1 MKSKLQR
8 WAMAILAAAG
18 WAAPPAEP
26 VDRRADLESFEQVWR
41 TVRDRHYDP
50 RLGGLDWDAVRA
62 EFRLRVE
69 AARNRGEV
77 REALAEML
85 GRLRESHFQIIPAEY
100 IDASAGARSESR
112 FEGETGLDVRV
123 VGDEL
128 VVTGVTPGSA
138 AAEAHVRPG
147 WACVRIQETDVRRLL
162 KEALADLAG
171 NPQRGWML
179 AGAAKDRLAGKPGEW
194 RAAAFEDGAG
204 RLVEK
209 RFQLRERPGERT
221 SIGHVRNVPVRVEV
235 RGLETDA
242 GYISFSNFIYPQYVM
257 THFNQAMERFR
268 GARGIVIDL
277 RGNTGGM
284 MDLAMGMSGWFLA
297 ERGLSLGRMT
307 MREGS
312 LNVAVRPRAQAFTGR
327 VAILVDGM
335 TASCG
340 EVFAAGLQDLGRAR
354 IFGSR
359 TAGAVLASAIERLPN
374 GDALQ
379 FVVADYVSHGGRR
392 LEGVGVVLDV
402 EAPWDRASLLAGKD
416 AALERAL
423 EWIRGEGGVK

>member
-1 MKSKLQR
+1 
-8 WAMAILAAAG
+8 
-18 WAAPPAEP
+18 
-26 VDRRADLESFEQVWR
+26 
-41 TVRDRHYDP
+41 
-50 RLGGLDWDAVRA
+50 
-62 EFRLRVE
+62 
-69 AARNRGEV
+69 
-77 REALAEML
+77 
-85 GRLRESHFQIIPAEY
+85 
-100 IDASAGARSESR
+100 
-112 FEGETGLDVRV
+112 
-123 VGDEL
+123 
-128 VVTGVTPGSA
+128 
-138 AAEAHVRPG
+138 
-147 WACVRIQETDVRRLL
+147 
-162 KEALADLAG
+162 
-171 NPQRGWML
+171 
-179 AGAAKDRLAGKPGEW
+179 
-194 RAAAFEDGAG
+194 
-204 RLVEK
+204 
-209 RFQLRERPGERT
+209 
-221 SIGHVRNVPVRVEV
+221 
-235 RGLETDA
+235 
-242 GYISFSNFIYPQYVM
+242 
-257 THFNQAMERFR
+257 
-268 GARGIVIDL
+268 
-277 RGNTGGM
+277 
-284 MDLAMGMSGWFLA
+284 
-297 ERGLSLGRMT
+297 MT